1 MERAGR
7 PFIPELVDGCALCY
21 NRRKFCLLCK
31 RVIPAAGEAIKQAE
45 VFYMPEK
52 ITFPLELVLTP
63 DGFVPELPGSRH
75 TEEGEALLAR
85 WKENRCK
92 EIGRAH
98 V

>member
-45 VFYMPEK
+45 VFYMPET

-63 DGFVPELPGSRH
+63 DGFVPELPGGRH

-85 WKENRCK
+85 WKENRL
-92 EIGRAH
+92 
-98 V
+98 